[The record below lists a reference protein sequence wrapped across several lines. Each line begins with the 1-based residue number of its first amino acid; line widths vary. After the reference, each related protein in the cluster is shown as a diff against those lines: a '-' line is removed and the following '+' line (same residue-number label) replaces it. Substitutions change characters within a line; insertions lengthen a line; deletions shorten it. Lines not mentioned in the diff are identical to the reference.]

1 MFFFVFRITISIMD
15 TVNLTLFSKEYKD
28 YLRKETRNTRKGFRC
43 NVRGVMKETRKARRQ
58 RKRVENKM
66 YNNLFG
72 FDYKKLLEEVRKEEE
87 TRVKVTENS
96 IKVDSLKTAVVT
108 SMDNSTIPG
117 MNFIPS
123 GEKLTSLI
131 EPCND
136 GKKL

>member
-1 MFFFVFRITISIMD
+1 MD
-15 TVNLTLFSKEYKD
+15 FIWMDMNNVNLTLCSKEFKD
-28 YLRKETRNTRKGFRC
+28 SWRNQTQNKGKGFGC
-43 NVRGVMKETRKARRQ
+43 NVRGIRKETGKARRQ
-58 RKRVENKM
+58 REREENKI

-72 FDYKKLLEEVRKEEE
+72 FDYKKLLEEVRKEKKCG
-87 TRVKVTENS
+87 VKVTENS

-108 SMDNSTIPG
+108 SMANSTIPG